1 MDKFLMRCFMV
12 VLLISANVKA
22 APVSVQT
29 VDANAIMTKAQ
40 QQMNNM
46 MVYGIEVNVND
57 AALLDIAVDKN
68 KKIIY
73 ANMCADGV
81 TTILWGDGNTQME
94 YMYDSE
100 SKQYYFV
107 PGAIDFSEL
116 EKESEETLNAVKTDT
131 SVAYTYVGTVQR
143 TVKNQTFE
151 CYQIQ
156 ASASEQGMSSVC
168 EYYVSREDGKIRA
181 MDMTISSQQIM
192 TDIKM
197 QMNFYYPESLSV
209 PEEVIASAT
218 ISPGYQV
225 KKGKV
230 IYTIKYIKNQP
241 VFMVTGEEKAKN
253 AVKIEDSIVVSGKS
267 YPVYGINEYAFYG
280 NNKIKSVTIGKNVQV
295 IGKKAFYNCKKLS
308 MVRVKSKKL
317 KKVEKQVF
325 KTKGKMV
332 TIKVPAKK
340 LKQYKKL
347 FNKSKSKVYV
357 TK

>member
-12 VLLISANVKA
+12 LLLVSVNVKA

-29 VDANAIMTKAQ
+29 VDANVIMTKAQ

-46 MVYGIEVNVND
+46 MVYGIEVSVND

-68 KKIIY
+68 RKIIY
-73 ANMCADGV
+73 GNMCVDGV
-81 TTILWGDGNTQME
+81 TSILWGDGNTQMQ

-100 SKQYYFV
+100 SKRYYFV

-131 SVAYTYVGTVQR
+131 SVVYTYVGTVQR
-143 TVKNQTFE
+143 TIKNQTFE

-156 ASASEQGMSSVC
+156 ASASEQGMDSVC
-168 EYYVSREDGKIRA
+168 DYYISKEDGNMRA
-181 MDMTISSQQIM
+181 MDMTISGREIM
-192 TDIKM
+192 TDIKV
-197 QMNFYYPESLSV
+197 QVNLYYPDCLSI
-209 PEEVIASAT
+209 PEDVVASAT
-218 ISPGYQV
+218 IMPGYSV
-225 KKGKV
+225 NKGKV
-230 IYTIKYIKNQP
+230 TYAVKYVKGQP
-241 VFMVTGEEKAKN
+241 VLSVSSVGNAKN
-253 AVKIEDSIVVSGKS
+253 AVKIEDSVSIGGKN
-267 YPVYGINEYAFYG
+267 YPVYEISALVFYG

-308 MVRVKSKKL
+308 VVRVKSKKL
-317 KKVEKQVF
+317 KNIGKYAFE
-325 KTKGKMV
+325 TKGKTV

-347 FNKSKSKVYV
+347 INKSKSKVYV